1 MEGVKRRL
9 LAQIHLRSSLTA
21 LLFLFFLGKD
31 AFIFILIIKN
41 YMAKLAGVGMR
52 YITTPLLGNILKLGN
67 KITEARDFINSNY
80 GEAVVCGVT
89 HPERTMISVYIGE
102 KQPGSLKQ
110 PIKKYFSIVDP
121 LLYPFE
127 YVHPG
132 SDFHL
137 IEETLHEK
145 GKRMKKETQNPF
157 CRKIRC

>member
-1 MEGVKRRL
+1 
-9 LAQIHLRSSLTA
+9 
-21 LLFLFFLGKD
+21 
-31 AFIFILIIKN
+31 
-41 YMAKLAGVGMR
+41 MAKLAGVGMR

-145 GKRMKKETQNPF
+145 GKRMK
-157 CRKIRC
+157 RKLKTLFAGKYVVDAK